1 MIPGTEVTTYH
12 GHYNSIGS
20 SAFPDFR
27 GGPVIDQAGTQLAPT
42 VLPAS
47 QLPALEAG
55 GGWTQVNHPTIFPGA
70 PTLCRGC
77 PWDWTDAE
85 TDYSHVDAIELQ
97 TGPADIGTSQNP
109 FTKTAIAFYEARL
122 AQGFHIA
129 AVGSSDSHQADKTDI
144 TTAPIGRATTVVH
157 ATELSQPAVV
167 QGIRDD
173 HTYVKFY
180 GNDGPDIRV
189 AAHSPGAPDA
199 TIGDT
204 IAGPE
209 LGLEVE
215 VLRAGAGAT
224 RAGSYDLELVRDGT
238 VVDKVAIASDDFTH
252 TFTAPDPARY
262 SVQVVREAADVDR
275 YEVYSSPVWFG
286 SAENLTLG
294 KLKLNKRKGTA
305 TLTATVAHPGQLK
318 LKGKSLK
325 SSKKT
330 AAAAGKV
337 KLSVKPKGKLAR
349 KLRDKG
355 KAKVKAKVTFT
366 PTGGE
371 ADHAAKKLKLKRK

>member
-27 GGPVIDQAGTQLAPT
+27 GGPVIDQTGTQLAPT

-47 QLPALEAG
+47 QLRALEAG

-157 ATELSQPAVV
+157 AAELSQSCGCPGNPRRPHLRQVLRQRRPRHPGHRALA
-167 QGIRDD
+167 GRSRRDD
-173 HTYVKFY
+173 RRHDR
-180 GNDGPDIRV
+180 GSRARARGRG
-189 AAHSPGAPDA
+189 AARGRRRH
-199 TIGDT
+199 
-204 IAGPE
+204 
-209 LGLEVE
+209 
-215 VLRAGAGAT
+215 
-224 RAGSYDLELVRDGT
+224 
-238 VVDKVAIASDDFTH
+238 
-252 TFTAPDPARY
+252 AR
-262 SVQVVREAADVDR
+262 R
-275 YEVYSSPVWFG
+275 
-286 SAENLTLG
+286 
-294 KLKLNKRKGTA
+294 
-305 TLTATVAHPGQLK
+305 
-318 LKGKSLK
+318 
-325 SSKKT
+325 
-330 AAAAGKV
+330 
-337 KLSVKPKGKLAR
+337 
-349 KLRDKG
+349 
-355 KAKVKAKVTFT
+355 
-366 PTGGE
+366 
-371 ADHAAKKLKLKRK
+371 